1 MLHLMESGFFG
12 KQLLNEGNLSLSEN
26 LKVRIFQSFY
36 NYYNQSKWILVD
48 GIPGTNTANAMKET
62 FKKDKVSKDDF
73 EKDHLDSLNRV
84 KNDDYLSDLKTLNDI
99 HNLRVLQ
106 SILCLAG
113 AITVIP
119 DGVLGPKTKAAIKE
133 KLGVD
138 NITKVDDNVLKKL
151 IDDASANVKATDMS
165 FKAEGV
171 EVVGGA
177 GGTTSGATDANTSTT
192 DANTGTNA
200 GTTAD
205 ANADEAKRKELDKI
219 FFSDLN
225 GIIGIVK
232 DYVNKYGMFDAPKD
246 SQVINF
252 YYPNILNSE
261 STYFGEAKNPTKTFE
276 NIAKSKGFETE
287 GCWRY
292 IDTTKK
298 IYFFK
303 CGEYKRSGFTT
314 KTQNFYKVNETPE
327 SLSEIAYTYG

>member
-84 KNDDYLSDLKTLNDI
+84 KKDDYLSDLKTLNDI

-106 SILCLAG
+106 AILCLAG
-113 AITVIP
+113 ETDVIP
-119 DGVLGPKTKAAIKE
+119 DGVLGPKTKAAIKK
-133 KLGVD
+133 KLNVE
-138 NITKVDDNVLKKL
+138 NITEASDDTLKKL

-177 GGTTSGATDANTSTT
+177 AGTTADATSGATDANTSTT
-192 DANTGTNA
+192 DGKPKEDSGTKSDQENL
-200 GTTAD
+200 
-205 ANADEAKRKELDKI
+205 KKEFLKSLDNVK
-219 FFSDLN
+219 D
-225 GIIGIVK
+225 IVK
-232 DYVNKYGMFDAPKD
+232 NYINKLGFFEVYESQQIKFYGYNYITGAENLVNTQAHNNLTAPTSEMFRR
-246 SQVINF
+246 
-252 YYPNILNSE
+252 E
-261 STYFGEAKNPTKTFE
+261 SKKL
-276 NIAKSKGFETE
+276 GFEKK

-292 IDTTKK
+292 IPSTGK
-298 IYFFK
+298 IYLFQCESVRKAQYAQYDIKGHDFFK
-303 CGEYKRSGFTT
+303 DKSYM
-314 KTQNFYKVNETPE
+314 Y
-327 SLSEIAYTYG
+327 